1 MLQPEGEEPVHRIGF
16 ILAPKFSMIAFVSA
30 VEPLRLANSV
40 TEHTH
45 YAWMILSVDGAPV
58 TASNGIQIAV
68 DGDLESAGGVATVFV
83 CTGVDA
89 EDFAGKPL
97 LSWLRRRAAHGTAI
111 GALCSGA
118 YVLARAGLLDDQH
131 CTIHWENVAS
141 FSEQF
146 PEIDLTAELFEI
158 GGSRYTCAGG
168 TAVLDMMLHLIT
180 LQIGGDVA
188 ALVADELIHHR
199 IREGR
204 ESQRMEL
211 RTRIGVTHPKLLG
224 VVGRMEENLE
234 TPISGVEL
242 AAAASLSAR
251 QLERLFRKYLGVAP
265 SRYYLR
271 LRLNRSRFLLRQT
284 SLPILAVAMA
294 TGFVSASHFSKCYRE
309 NFECTPS
316 DERRM
321 RMAVAS

>member
-1 MLQPEGEEPVHRIGF
+1 
-16 ILAPKFSMIAFVSA
+16 
-30 VEPLRLANSV
+30 
-40 TEHTH
+40 
-45 YAWMILSVDGAPV
+45 
-58 TASNGIQIAV
+58 
-68 DGDLESAGGVATVFV
+68 
-83 CTGVDA
+83 
-89 EDFAGKPL
+89 
-97 LSWLRRRAAHGTAI
+97 
-111 GALCSGA
+111 
-118 YVLARAGLLDDQH
+118 
-131 CTIHWENVAS
+131 
-141 FSEQF
+141 
-146 PEIDLTAELFEI
+146 
-158 GGSRYTCAGG
+158 
-168 TAVLDMMLHLIT
+168 
-180 LQIGGDVA
+180 
-188 ALVADELIHHR
+188 
-199 IREGR
+199 
-204 ESQRMEL
+204 MEL

>member
-1 MLQPEGEEPVHRIGF
+1 MLELDGEEPVHRIGF

-30 VEPLRLANSV
+30 VEPLRLANRV
-40 TEHTH
+40 TDQTH
-45 YAWMILSVDGAPV
+45 YAWTILSVDGQPV
-58 TASNGIQIAV
+58 TASNGIQIPV
-68 DGDLESAGGVATVFV
+68 DGGMESAGAVETVFV
-83 CTGVDA
+83 CAGVDA
-89 EDFAGKPL
+89 EDYAGKPL

-118 YVLARAGLLDDQH
+118 YILARAGLLDDHH

-146 PEIDLTAELFEI
+146 PDIDLTTELFEI

-168 TAVLDMMLHLIT
+168 TAALDMMLHLISW
-180 LQIGGDVA
+180 QIGSDVA

-199 IREGR
+199 IREGA

-234 TPISGVEL
+234 TPIGGAEL
-242 AAAASLSAR
+242 AADAGLSAR
-251 QLERLFRKYLGVAP
+251 QLERLFRKFLGVAP
-265 SRYYLR
+265 TRYYLR

-284 SLPILAVAMA
+284 SMPILGVAMA

-309 NFECTPS
+309 NFGCTPS

-321 RMAVAS
+321 RMAITS